1 MTSADNQ
8 SETLRQGDNSI
19 TCRLPQL
26 HRLCSYREQARE
38 VQRTGARSLAIKGSQ
53 KRKRNQGRASPG
65 FI

>member
-26 HRLCSYREQARE
+26 HRLCSYPEQARE
-38 VQRTGARSLAIKGSQ
+38 VKRTGARSLAVKGSQ
-53 KRKRNQGRASPG
+53 KRKRNRGRASPG
-65 FI
+65 F